1 MKTVRSLVIR
11 PFTVPL
17 GGLGEALSHRERK
30 LPPQFDAKRTV
41 VHRHGTEQ
49 PPDLGL
55 AAETAGGR
63 FQDGFRNGKK
73 RSLAA
78 ERGGAAARRRRR
90 PAVERSS
97 PSRIR

>member
-17 GGLGEALSHRERK
+17 GGLGEALSHRERR

-41 VHRHGTEQ
+41 IHRQGIEQ
-49 PPDLGL
+49 PPGRGP

-63 FQDGFRNGKK
+63 FRDGFRNGKK
-73 RSLAA
+73 AGALRPS
-78 ERGGAAARRRRR
+78 AAARRRRR
-90 PAVERSS
+90 SAVERSS